1 LNNDPFYEETPYY
14 FKDEEELMR
23 FLHDEEYEK
32 SEDKKGM
39 CFVIKIEEN
48 ISGKEFEIKG
58 EPPKIDIKFI
68 SEAKDGLAPS
78 MTRRYDA
85 EIYSVQQILP
95 GLAYPSYDKY

>member
-1 LNNDPFYEETPYY
+1 
-14 FKDEEELMR
+14 
-23 FLHDEEYEK
+23 
-32 SEDKKGM
+32 M